1 MEFDEVIKT
10 INKLLLR
17 KKPLYFNSSWILKY
31 SSKSYRFM
39 QKNIRT
45 DFNKI
50 DWDKVTRALDHK
62 FQKLW
67 RPSRRRNSNKTYR
80 DYLEVKLILKKY
92 KEKQYV
98 FIAPQNSEDRRV
110 RDIISIS
117 LVRLAQGGNISAR
130 KKIMELAGHTIND
143 WIYNSHH
150 LSYLTRWQGHES
162 EAQEQLEACIRRYR
176 YSGSFIKYLSIT
188 LERAGMGLS
197 PFYAYSLD
205 KPVAWDSRK
214 TMIENV
220 VADPETGRAKMYDSA
235 NYSGSSL

>member
-1 MEFDEVIKT
+1 MEFEKAIKT
-10 INKLLLR
+10 INRLLLK

-31 SSKSYRFM
+31 SPESYRFI

-45 DFNKI
+45 DFGKI
-50 DWDKVTRALDHK
+50 DWDKVTHALDHK
-62 FQKLW
+62 LQKLW
-67 RPSRRRNSNKTYR
+67 RPAHKRNSNKTYR
-80 DYLEVKLILKKY
+80 DYLEVKLIIKKY
-92 KEKQYV
+92 KKKQYV
-98 FIAPQNSEDRRV
+98 FLASQNAEDRRV

-117 LVRLAQGGNISAR
+117 LVRLAQNGNLSAK

-150 LSYLTRWQGHES
+150 LSYLTRWQGHEA

-188 LERAGMGLS
+188 LERTGMGLT

-205 KPVAWDSRK
+205 KPVAWDVKKSI
-214 TMIENV
+214 IENV
-220 VADPETGRAKMYDSA
+220 VADPETGRTKMYDSA
-235 NYSGSSL
+235 NYTDFLE